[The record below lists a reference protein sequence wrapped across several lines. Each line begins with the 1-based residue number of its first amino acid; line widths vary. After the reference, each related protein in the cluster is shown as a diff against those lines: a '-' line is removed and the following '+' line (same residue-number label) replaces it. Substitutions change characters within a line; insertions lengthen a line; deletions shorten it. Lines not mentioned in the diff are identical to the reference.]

1 MGQGDANR
9 ARGGAPDRCESREG
23 RWEDKREETKTGN
36 KADNGLSL
44 EDSTLRMFYQAVD
57 FTDLTLALK

>member
-1 MGQGDANR
+1 MK
-9 ARGGAPDRCESREG
+9 REEHKWLLCFLLG
-23 RWEDKREETKTGN
+23 CPNATYSGKIKREETKTGN

-57 FTDLTLALK
+57 FTDLTY

>member
-1 MGQGDANR
+1 MK
-9 ARGGAPDRCESREG
+9 REEHKLALVFLA
-23 RWEDKREETKTGN
+23 WMSKCYLFWDDKREETKTGN

-44 EDSTLRMFYQAVD
+44 EDSTLRMFYQAAD